1 MGKCQSKTNNNK
13 KPPKQQ
19 SEQPLPNN
27 NDNSNNITV
36 DNVNNEDANVSE
48 HNQPTVL
55 NIEFTFVENGEIKHV
70 VSLSTLNI
78 IQSIFDEIKQKVNK
92 YAEYDIVMSNNQSL
106 LSCLNDKIYKVF
118 PNESEHELTLLYLG
132 LNIADNVIK
141 AYETNISIIATPL
154 LDIGDKIALVY
165 YNKFTQQVSHCV
177 LDNESLSIFTHISAY
192 CNGNNMLFI
201 SGGETTSSN
210 YHNAFY
216 AIDLFNSD
224 KTEQLPN
231 LNEARGWHS
240 MLYVPNSFVF
250 IVGGTSKAV
259 EVYDIDKGTIV
270 CDSEINELRRE
281 TTLCLV
287 NNALLYCFGGFV
299 FEDECF
305 STTVERCN
313 LRESKRKWVYV
324 NYIQNDNSF
333 FDECYYLASYY
344 TNDAIVLFKVVE
356 SDSGNESECGGI
368 VFDFENEDKPI
379 INSFNNTDVV
389 TGIFNEKFVIPIA
402 NNCKV
407 VFPMITDKVVL
418 YTCESNCQIKEKVYS
433 NILNELL

>member
-1 MGKCQSKTNNNK
+1 MLKMLYYHACRVDI
-13 KPPKQQ
+13 
-19 SEQPLPNN
+19 EDN
-27 NDNSNNITV
+27 NDKAEMISELIGPEFQELGTGTNRIAFLYSPNAEREFRGGAGLVFEFALDRRGFI
-36 DNVNNEDANVSE
+36 DNF
-48 HNQPTVL
+48 T
-55 NIEFTFVENGEIKHV
+55 EFKRSMECPMYFV
-70 VSLSTLNI
+70 
-78 IQSIFDEIKQKVNK
+78 
-92 YAEYDIVMSNNQSL
+92 
-106 LSCLNDKIYKVF
+106 
-118 PNESEHELTLLYLG
+118 
-132 LNIADNVIK
+132 K

-356 SDSGNESECGGI
+356 SDNGNESECGGI